1 MSGRPRPTREHYLN
15 QAAHADDLAR
25 RAATAA
31 ERASFEEIAR
41 LWRRLA
47 HSRGGPADD
56 HGA

>member
-1 MSGRPRPTREHYLN
+1 VSGRLPPTREHYLK
-15 QAAHADDLAR
+15 QAAQADDLAR

-47 HSRGGPADD
+47 DGRSRPPDQGGA
-56 HGA
+56 